1 MKKDLMKIKELC
13 TDERPREKMLAK
25 GPEALSN
32 TELLAILLRTG
43 TGRRNV
49 IDLARELLKNGDM
62 LLTNLASMSPE
73 RMSMTD
79 GIGPSKAITV
89 AAAFELGRRCA
100 AEDSGKGSRRI
111 SGPKDVSRI
120 MMPLMRTMDHE
131 ECWVLFLNKT
141 NDMIGKERISY
152 GGMEATVVDNKVIIR
167 RIIEKK
173 ALSAILIH
181 NHPSGNAYPSK
192 ADITYTEQLSK
203 ALKTCGLSLL
213 DHIII
218 GKENYYSFADEQ
230 LYGKEK
236 F

>member
-25 GPEALSN
+25 GPESLSN

-43 TGRRNV
+43 TGRMNV
-49 IDLARELLKNGDM
+49 IDLARELLKSGDM

-73 RMSMTD
+73 RMSMIE

-100 AEDSGKGSRRI
+100 TEDCGKGSRRI
-111 SGPKDVSRI
+111 NGPKDVSRI
-120 MMPLMRTMDHE
+120 MMPQMRTMDHE

-152 GGMEATVVDNKVIIR
+152 GGMESTVIDNKVIIR

-173 ALSAILIH
+173 AMSVILIH

-192 ADITYTEQLSK
+192 ADITYTDQLGK

-213 DHIII
+213 DHVII
-218 GKENYYSFADEQ
+218 GKDNYYSFADEQ